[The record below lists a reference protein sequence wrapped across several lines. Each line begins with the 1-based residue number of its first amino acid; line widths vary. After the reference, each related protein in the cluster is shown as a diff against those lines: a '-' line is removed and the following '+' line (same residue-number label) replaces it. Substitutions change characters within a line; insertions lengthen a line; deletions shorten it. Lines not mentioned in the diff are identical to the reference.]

1 MINRCFADFVENDRP
16 DRVKFKGEPLMRFK
30 LLPLILILLLSLGAC
45 SSSGGVDSDSFKL
58 GLILVGPQND
68 HGWSQAHFEG
78 ASYAVSKTGGEVI
91 TIDKVNP
98 ADSPNVTV
106 PQIVEDMLSQGANL
120 ILATSDD
127 MKDGILE
134 AAAAHPDTPMIWASG
149 DTAWSDG
156 EDYRSD
162 LKSLGNVMGKM
173 EYGKMIAGCA
183 AALQS
188 DTGNISYLGP
198 LINAETRRLVSSTYL
213 GAKHCW
219 ETVKGKSASDLKF
232 KVTWIGFW
240 FNIPGVTQ
248 DPTVV
253 VNDFIASGSDVVISG
268 IDTTEAIVVAGQAA
282 ASGKTV
288 WAVPYDYEG
297 ACSEAPA
304 VCLGVPYFNWGPT
317 YHKIAKSVIDGNFKT
332 SFDWVGPDWD
342 NINDHD
348 SSAIGFMKGDGLTA
362 DNSKSLDEFIE
373 KLAKDDLN
381 LWKGPINYQDGSAFL
396 ADGKEA
402 TDKEIW
408 YLPMLLEG
416 IEGAST
422 TE

>member
-1 MINRCFADFVENDRP
+1 
-16 DRVKFKGEPLMRFK
+16 MRFK
-30 LLPLILILLLSLGAC
+30 LLPFVLVLLFTLGAC
-45 SSSGGVDSDSFKL
+45 SSSGDIDSDSFKL

-78 ASYAVSKTGGEVI
+78 ASYAVNKIGGELI

-106 PQIVEDMLSQGANL
+106 PQIVDDMISQGANL
-120 ILATSDD
+120 IVATSDD
-127 MKDGILE
+127 MKDGVLE

-213 GAKHCW
+213 GAKYCW
-219 ETVKGKSASDLKF
+219 ETVEGKSVSDLKF

-253 VNDFIASGSDVVISG
+253 VNDFIASGSDVIISG

-297 ACSEAPA
+297 ACSEAPS
-304 VCLGVPYFNWGPT
+304 VCLGVPYFNWGPS
-317 YHKIAKSVIDGNFKT
+317 YLRIAKSVIDGNFEA
-332 SFDWVGPDWD
+332 SFEWLAPDWD
-342 NINDHD
+342 NINNHE
-348 SSAIGFMKGDGLTA
+348 SSAVGFVKGAGLTE
-362 DNSKSLDEFIE
+362 DNSKSLDQFIE
-373 KLAKDDLN
+373 KLAKGDLN
-381 LWKGPINYQDGSAFL
+381 LWKGPVNYQDGSVFL

-402 TDKEIW
+402 SDKQIW

>member
-1 MINRCFADFVENDRP
+1 
-16 DRVKFKGEPLMRFK
+16 MRFK

-45 SSSGGVDSDSFKL
+45 SSSGGVQSDSFKL

-78 ASYAVSKTGGEVI
+78 ASYAVGKTGGELI

-106 PQIVEDMLSQGANL
+106 PQIVEDMISQGANL

-127 MKDGILE
+127 MKDGVLE

-253 VNDFIASGSDVVISG
+253 VNDFIASGSDVIISG

-282 ASGKTV
+282 ASGKTI

-304 VCLGVPYFNWGPT
+304 VCLGVPYFNWGPS

-332 SFDWVGPDWD
+332 SFEWVGPDWD

-373 KLAKDDLN
+373 KLAKGDLN

>member
-1 MINRCFADFVENDRP
+1 
-16 DRVKFKGEPLMRFK
+16 MRFK
-30 LLPLILILLLSLGAC
+30 LLPFVLVLLFTLGAC
-45 SSSGGVDSDSFKL
+45 SSSGDIDSDSFKL

-78 ASYAVSKTGGEVI
+78 ASYAVNKTGGELI

-106 PQIVEDMLSQGANL
+106 PQIVDDMISQGANL
-120 ILATSDD
+120 IVATSDD
-127 MKDGILE
+127 MKDGVLE

-213 GAKHCW
+213 GAKYCW
-219 ETVKGKSASDLKF
+219 ETVEGKSVSDLKF

-253 VNDFIASGSDVVISG
+253 VNDFIASGSDVIISG

-297 ACSEAPA
+297 ACSEAPS
-304 VCLGVPYFNWGPT
+304 VCLGVPYFNWGPS
-317 YHKIAKSVIDGNFKT
+317 YLRIAKSVIDGNFEA
-332 SFDWVGPDWD
+332 SFEWLAPDWD
-342 NINDHD
+342 NINNHE
-348 SSAIGFMKGDGLTA
+348 SSAIGFVKGAGLTE
-362 DNSKSLDEFIE
+362 DNSKSLDQFIE
-373 KLAKDDLN
+373 KLAKGDLN
-381 LWKGPINYQDGSAFL
+381 LWKGPVNYQDGSVFL

-402 TDKEIW
+402 SDKQIW

>member
-1 MINRCFADFVENDRP
+1 
-16 DRVKFKGEPLMRFK
+16 MRFK
-30 LLPLILILLLSLGAC
+30 LLPFVLVLLFTLGAC
-45 SSSGGVDSDSFKL
+45 SSSGDIDSDSFKL

-78 ASYAVSKTGGEVI
+78 ASYAVNKIGGELI

-106 PQIVEDMLSQGANL
+106 PQIVDDMISQGANL
-120 ILATSDD
+120 IVATSDD
-127 MKDGILE
+127 MKDGVLE

-213 GAKHCW
+213 GAKYCW
-219 ETVKGKSASDLKF
+219 ETVEGKSVSDLKF

-253 VNDFIASGSDVVISG
+253 VNDFIASGSDVIISG

-297 ACSEAPA
+297 ACSEAPS
-304 VCLGVPYFNWGPT
+304 VCLGVPYFNWGPS
-317 YHKIAKSVIDGNFKT
+317 YLRIAKSVIDGNFEA
-332 SFDWVGPDWD
+332 SFEWLAPDWD
-342 NINDHD
+342 NINNHE
-348 SSAIGFMKGDGLTA
+348 SSAVGFVKGAGLTE
-362 DNSKSLDEFIE
+362 DNSKSLDQFIE
-373 KLAKDDLN
+373 KLAKGDLN
-381 LWKGPINYQDGSAFL
+381 LWKGPVNYQDGSVFL

-402 TDKEIW
+402 SDKQIW
-408 YLPMLLEG
+408 YLPMLLEW

>member
-1 MINRCFADFVENDRP
+1 
-16 DRVKFKGEPLMRFK
+16 MRFK
-30 LLPLILILLLSLGAC
+30 LLPFVLVLLFTLGAC
-45 SSSGGVDSDSFKL
+45 SSSGDIDSDSFKL

-78 ASYAVSKTGGEVI
+78 ASYAVNKTGGELI

-106 PQIVEDMLSQGANL
+106 PQIVDDMISQGANL
-120 ILATSDD
+120 IVATSDD
-127 MKDGILE
+127 MKDGVLE

-213 GAKHCW
+213 GAKYSW
-219 ETVKGKSASDLKF
+219 ETVEGKSVSDLKF

-253 VNDFIASGSDVVISG
+253 VNDFIASGSDVIISG

-297 ACSEAPA
+297 ACSEAPS
-304 VCLGVPYFNWGPT
+304 VCLGVPYFNWGPS
-317 YHKIAKSVIDGNFKT
+317 YLRIAKSVIDANFEA
-332 SFDWVGPDWD
+332 SFEWLAPDWD
-342 NINDHD
+342 NINNHE
-348 SSAIGFMKGDGLTA
+348 SSAIGFVKGAGLTE
-362 DNSKSLDEFIE
+362 DNSKSLDQFIE
-373 KLAKDDLN
+373 KLAKGDLN
-381 LWKGPINYQDGSAFL
+381 LWKGPVNYQDGSVFL

-402 TDKEIW
+402 SDEQIW

>member
-1 MINRCFADFVENDRP
+1 
-16 DRVKFKGEPLMRFK
+16 MRFK
-30 LLPLILILLLSLGAC
+30 LLPFVLVLLFTLGAC
-45 SSSGGVDSDSFKL
+45 SSSGDIDSDSFKL

-78 ASYAVSKTGGEVI
+78 ASNAVNKIGGELI

-106 PQIVEDMLSQGANL
+106 PQIVDDMISQGANL
-120 ILATSDD
+120 IVATSDD
-127 MKDGILE
+127 MKDGVLE
-134 AAAAHPDTPMIWASG
+134 AAAAHPDTPMIWTSG

-213 GAKHCW
+213 GAKYCW
-219 ETVKGKSASDLKF
+219 ETVEGKSVSDLKF

-253 VNDFIASGSDVVISG
+253 VNDFIASGSDVIISG

-297 ACSEAPA
+297 ACSEAPS
-304 VCLGVPYFNWGPT
+304 VCLGVPYFNWGPSYLRT
-317 YHKIAKSVIDGNFKT
+317 AKSVIDGNFEA
-332 SFDWVGPDWD
+332 SFEWLAPDWD
-342 NINDHD
+342 NINNHE
-348 SSAIGFMKGDGLTA
+348 SSAVGFVKGAGLTE
-362 DNSKSLDEFIE
+362 DNSKSLDQFIE
-373 KLAKDDLN
+373 KLAKGDLN
-381 LWKGPINYQDGSAFL
+381 LWKGPVNYQDGSVFL

-402 TDKEIW
+402 SDKQIW